1 MVIAVNPAHHPNRQR
16 FTIAHELGHFF
27 FHAGIEE
34 HVDKDFRVSWRRTAD
49 SPPGV
54 DWQEITANRF
64 AAELLM
70 PTRFLTS
77 DLDTIRNIDK
87 RAVTLLALR
96 YKVSPEA
103 MKIRLSN
110 LGIVG
115 PF

>member
-1 MVIAVNPAHHPNRQR
+1 M
-16 FTIAHELGHFF
+16 
-27 FHAGIEE
+27 EE
-34 HVDKDFRVSWRRTAD
+34 HVDKDFRVSWRRVAD

-54 DWQEITANRF
+54 DWQEIAANRF

-70 PTRFLTS
+70 PPRFMKS
-77 DLDTIRNIDK
+77 DLDTVGMVDK
-87 RAVTLLALR
+87 RTVTLFALR